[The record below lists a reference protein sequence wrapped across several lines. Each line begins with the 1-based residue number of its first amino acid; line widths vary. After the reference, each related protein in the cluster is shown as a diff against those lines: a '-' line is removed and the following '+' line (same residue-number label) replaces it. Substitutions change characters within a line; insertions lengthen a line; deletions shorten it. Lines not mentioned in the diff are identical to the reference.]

1 MSIAFYIE
9 ISAFFTL
16 ASAEHPPVPA
26 PSEQHKG
33 CLGTGA
39 VSRPG
44 DPTGVTAD
52 SMNLVG
58 MSMLWVAPQLHG
70 IAEQHTGVNST
81 LPPQSPHFRVFLC
94 HGEAGG

>member
-44 DPTGVTAD
+44 DPTGATAD
-52 SMNLVG
+52 STDLVG

-81 LPPQSPHFRVFLC
+81 LPPQSLRFGVFLC
-94 HGEAGG
+94 HGEARG

>member
-1 MSIAFYIE
+1 MSIAFYTE
-9 ISAFFTL
+9 ISALFTL
-16 ASAEHPPVPA
+16 ASAEHPPISA

-44 DPTGVTAD
+44 DPTGVTTD
-52 SMNLVG
+52 SMNLIG
-58 MSMLWVAPQLHG
+58 MLMLWVAAQSHET
-70 IAEQHTGVNST
+70 AEQHTGVNSA
-81 LPPQSPHFRVFLC
+81 LPPQSPCLRVFLC